1 MTSFIDLFSNLP
13 DPRVERTRRHK
24 LIDILV
30 ITIAAVLSG
39 CDDWN
44 EIELYGHSKE
54 EWLRQFLE
62 LPEGIP
68 SHDTFNRVFRLLD
81 PVQFSRCFLAWMQGA
96 AAGRAGAGGP

>member
-1 MTSFIDLFSNLP
+1 MPSFINFFGLLP
-13 DPRVERTRRHK
+13 DPRINRNRRHK

-54 EWLRQFLE
+54 EWLRTFLE
-62 LPEGIP
+62 LP
-68 SHDTFNRVFRLLD
+68 
-81 PVQFSRCFLAWMQGA
+81 
-96 AAGRAGAGGP
+96 